1 MWMMWWGKLG
11 LCLMGVTFLR
21 ASGEIKFNFL
31 NNLKIQSL
39 SSRSPLSLCVVT
51 LRLVMHLFYTCPN
64 YSLSFL
70 LISAAA
76 KSLHKI
82 SSSVLNSDIAFMIL
96 KFSRFIMSIFLFLLS
111 FSHFLSSAP
120 SHFPSPTLGVSLC
133 WSSCPSI
140 RGMGSCASQIPV
152 QQFPV
157 EVSGD
162 CHMAQ
167 VAYDYS
173 LLMVYSIWE

>member
-1 MWMMWWGKLG
+1 
-11 LCLMGVTFLR
+11 MGVKFLR

-31 NNLKIQSL
+31 NHLKIRSL
-39 SSRSPLSLCVVT
+39 SSRSLLSLCIVT

-82 SSSVLNSDIAFMIL
+82 SSSVLNSDIKFMIL
-96 KFSRFIMSIFLFLLS
+96 KFSRFVMSICFYSCSISLI
-111 FSHFLSSAP
+111 FSLQHP
-120 SHFPSPTLGVSLC
+120 HFPSPALGVSVC
-133 WSSCPSI
+133 SSSCPSI

-157 EVSGD
+157 EISGD
-162 CHMAQ
+162 CHMAE
-167 VAYDYS
+167 VAYDYP
-173 LLMVYSIWE
+173 LLMVCSI

>member
-1 MWMMWWGKLG
+1 
-11 LCLMGVTFLR
+11 MGVTFLR

-31 NNLKIQSL
+31 NNLKIQSV
-39 SSRSPLSLCVVT
+39 SFRSPLFLCVVT

-96 KFSRFIMSIFLFLLS
+96 KFSRFIMNIFFILALFLS
-111 FSHFLSSAP
+111 FSLFSTLTLSLPNTGCVTVLKQLSKYQRN
-120 SHFPSPTLGVSLC
+120 G
-133 WSSCPSI
+133 
-140 RGMGSCASQIPV
+140 
-152 QQFPV
+152 
-157 EVSGD
+157 
-162 CHMAQ
+162 
-167 VAYDYS
+167 
-173 LLMVYSIWE
+173 

>member
-1 MWMMWWGKLG
+1 
-11 LCLMGVTFLR
+11 MGVTFLR

-31 NNLKIQSL
+31 NNVKIRSL

-96 KFSRFIMSIFLFLLS
+96 KFSRFIMSIFFILALFLS
-111 FSHFLSSAP
+111 FSLFSTLTLSLPNTGCVTVLKQLSKYQRN
-120 SHFPSPTLGVSLC
+120 G
-133 WSSCPSI
+133 
-140 RGMGSCASQIPV
+140 
-152 QQFPV
+152 
-157 EVSGD
+157 
-162 CHMAQ
+162 
-167 VAYDYS
+167 
-173 LLMVYSIWE
+173 

>member
-1 MWMMWWGKLG
+1 
-11 LCLMGVTFLR
+11 MGVTFLR

-70 LISAAA
+70 LISGAA

-96 KFSRFIMSIFLFLLS
+96 KFSRFIMSIFFILALFLS
-111 FSHFLSSAP
+111 FSLFSTLTLSLPNIGCVTVLKQLSKYQRN
-120 SHFPSPTLGVSLC
+120 G
-133 WSSCPSI
+133 
-140 RGMGSCASQIPV
+140 
-152 QQFPV
+152 
-157 EVSGD
+157 
-162 CHMAQ
+162 
-167 VAYDYS
+167 
-173 LLMVYSIWE
+173 

>member
-1 MWMMWWGKLG
+1 
-11 LCLMGVTFLR
+11 MGVTFLR

-31 NNLKIQSL
+31 NNLKIQSV

-96 KFSRFIMSIFLFLLS
+96 KFSRFIMSIFFILALFLS
-111 FSHFLSSAP
+111 FSLFSTLTLSLPNTGCVTVLKQLSKYQRN
-120 SHFPSPTLGVSLC
+120 G
-133 WSSCPSI
+133 
-140 RGMGSCASQIPV
+140 
-152 QQFPV
+152 
-157 EVSGD
+157 
-162 CHMAQ
+162 
-167 VAYDYS
+167 
-173 LLMVYSIWE
+173 

>member
-1 MWMMWWGKLG
+1 
-11 LCLMGVTFLR
+11 MGVTFLR

-96 KFSRFIMSIFLFLLS
+96 KFSRFIMSIFFILALFLS
-111 FSHFLSSAP
+111 FSLFSTLTLSLPNIGCVTVLKQLSKYQRN
-120 SHFPSPTLGVSLC
+120 G
-133 WSSCPSI
+133 
-140 RGMGSCASQIPV
+140 
-152 QQFPV
+152 
-157 EVSGD
+157 
-162 CHMAQ
+162 
-167 VAYDYS
+167 
-173 LLMVYSIWE
+173 

>member
-1 MWMMWWGKLG
+1 
-11 LCLMGVTFLR
+11 MGDKFLR

-96 KFSRFIMSIFLFLLS
+96 KFSRFIMSIFFILALFLS
-111 FSHFLSSAP
+111 FSLFSTLTLSLPNTGCVTVLKQLSKYQ
-120 SHFPSPTLGVSLC
+120 
-133 WSSCPSI
+133 
-140 RGMGSCASQIPV
+140 RNR
-152 QQFPV
+152 
-157 EVSGD
+157 
-162 CHMAQ
+162 
-167 VAYDYS
+167 
-173 LLMVYSIWE
+173 

>member
-1 MWMMWWGKLG
+1 
-11 LCLMGVTFLR
+11 MGVTFLR

-64 YSLSFL
+64 YSLSLL

-96 KFSRFIMSIFLFLLS
+96 KFSRFIMSIFFILALFLS
-111 FSHFLSSAP
+111 FSLFSTLTLSLPNTGCVTVLKQLSKYQRN
-120 SHFPSPTLGVSLC
+120 G
-133 WSSCPSI
+133 
-140 RGMGSCASQIPV
+140 
-152 QQFPV
+152 
-157 EVSGD
+157 
-162 CHMAQ
+162 
-167 VAYDYS
+167 
-173 LLMVYSIWE
+173 